1 MKFRTFVIVLVLVI
15 GASVY
20 VFGVRPRLQ
29 SAAELTAV
37 AVGKPRVDV
46 TVARRAN
53 AVDNLL
59 LPGTLQAF
67 VDTAIRARTNGYIA
81 KWLAD
86 IGDRVK
92 AGQTLAIIESP
103 EVDRELNQAR
113 ASLEQAQANLELAR
127 VTAERWKTLG
137 LQNAVAKQDID
148 QKNAD
153 YEARQADVA
162 AAKANVERLEQLK
175 GFETVAAPFDGVIS
189 TRNVDIGTLINAGS
203 GPELFHLS
211 QSDTLRAYLDVP
223 QRYVADIRV
232 GVPVDVEIAE
242 FPQERFPGKVA
253 RFAGAMDAAS
263 RTLQVEVEIPN
274 HDGRLFAGM
283 FCEVRLHLTA
293 ANPPVLI
300 PSNDAIIRSAGTMV
314 AVVTDRNTI
323 HLQAVKLGRDFG
335 AQIEVL
341 DGLPENARIVEN
353 PTDTLSEG
361 QAVEP
366 VPAEIADSAK
376 R

>member
-1 MKFRTFVIVLVLVI
+1 MKFRTFVIVLVLAL
-15 GASVY
+15 GAAVY
-20 VFGVRPRLQ
+20 FFGVRPRQQ

-46 TVARRAN
+46 IVARRAN

-67 VDTAIRARTNGYIA
+67 VDTSIRARTNGYIA

-137 LQNAVAKQDID
+137 LQNAVARQDID

-153 YEARQADVA
+153 YEARRADVDA
-162 AAKANVERLEQLK
+162 TKANVERLEQLK

-189 TRNVDIGTLINAGS
+189 ARNVDIGTLINAGS

-223 QRYVADIRV
+223 QRYVPDIRV

-242 FPQERFPGKVA
+242 FPQGRFPGKVA

-283 FCEVRLHLTA
+283 FCEVRLHLTTA
-293 ANPPVLI
+293 HPPILI
-300 PSNDAIIRSAGTMV
+300 PSNDAIIRSAGTLV

-335 AQIEVL
+335 AQIQVL
-341 DGLPENARIVEN
+341 DGLSENARIVEN

-366 VPAEIADSAK
+366 VAAEIADSAK

>member
-1 MKFRTFVIVLVLVI
+1 MKLRTFVIVLVLVL
-15 GASVY
+15 GAAVY
-20 VFGVRPRLQ
+20 LFGVRPRLRA
-29 SAAELTAV
+29 AAELAAG

-46 TVARRAN
+46 FVARRAN

-67 VDTAIRARTNGYIA
+67 VDTSIRARTNGYVA
-81 KWLAD
+81 RWLTD

-92 AGQTLAIIESP
+92 AGQTLAVIESP

-113 ASLEQAQANLELAR
+113 ASLAQAQANLELAR
-127 VTAERWKTLG
+127 VTADRWKALG
-137 LQNAVAKQDID
+137 LQNAVARQDID

-153 YEARQADVA
+153 FDARRADVD

-189 TRNVDIGTLINAGS
+189 ARNVDIGTLVNAGS
-203 GPELFHLS
+203 GPELFHLA
-211 QSDTLRAYLDVP
+211 QSDTLRAYLNVP
-223 QRYVADIRV
+223 QRYVPDIRV
-232 GVPVDVEIAE
+232 GVPADVEIAE
-242 FPQERFPGKVA
+242 YPQELFSGKVA
-253 RFAGAMDAAS
+253 RFAGALDVAS

-283 FCEVRLHLTA
+283 FCEIRLHLTTA
-293 ANPPVLI
+293 HPPILI
-300 PSNDAIIRSAGTMV
+300 PSNDAIIRSSGTLV
-314 AVVTDRNTI
+314 AVVTSDHTI

-341 DGLPENARIVEN
+341 DGLAENARIVEN
-353 PTDTLSEG
+353 PTDVLSEG
-361 QAVEP
+361 QTVEP
-366 VPAEIADSAK
+366 VTAETGSGSK

>member
-1 MKFRTFVIVLVLVI
+1 MKLRTFVIVLVLVL
-15 GASVY
+15 GAAVY
-20 VFGVRPRLQ
+20 LFGVRPRLRA
-29 SAAELTAV
+29 AAELAAG

-46 TVARRAN
+46 FVARRAN

-67 VDTAIRARTNGYIA
+67 VDTSIRARTNGYVA
-81 KWLAD
+81 RWLAD

-92 AGQTLAIIESP
+92 AGQTLAVIESP

-113 ASLEQAQANLELAR
+113 ASLAQAQANLELAR
-127 VTAERWKTLG
+127 VTAERWKALG
-137 LQNAVAKQDID
+137 LQNAVARQDID

-153 YEARQADVA
+153 FEARRADVD

-189 TRNVDIGTLINAGS
+189 ARNVDIGTLVNAGS
-203 GPELFHLS
+203 GPELFHLA
-211 QSDTLRAYLDVP
+211 QSDTLRAYLNVP
-223 QRYVADIRV
+223 QRYVPDIAV
-232 GVPVDVEIAE
+232 GVLADVEIAE
-242 FPQERFPGKVA
+242 FPQEHFSGKVA
-253 RFAGAMDAAS
+253 RFAGALDAAS

-283 FCEVRLHLTA
+283 FCEIRLHLTKA
-293 ANPPVLI
+293 HPPILI
-300 PSNDAIIRSAGTMV
+300 PSNDAIIRSSGTLV
-314 AVVTDRNTI
+314 AVVTSNNTI

-341 DGLPENARIVEN
+341 DGLAENARIVEN
-353 PTDTLSEG
+353 PTDVLSEG
-361 QAVEP
+361 QTVEP
-366 VPAEIADSAK
+366 VTAETGSGLK

>member
-1 MKFRTFVIVLVLVI
+1 MKFRTFVIVLVVVL
-15 GASVY
+15 GAAVY
-20 VFGVRPRLQ
+20 IFGVRPRRQ
-29 SAAELTAV
+29 SAAELTAGT
-37 AVGKPRVDV
+37 ADKPRVEV
-46 TVARRAN
+46 TLARRAN

-67 VDTAIRARTNGYIA
+67 VDTPIRARTNGYIA
-81 KWLAD
+81 KWLVD

-92 AGQTLAIIESP
+92 AGQTLAVIESP
-103 EVDRELNQAR
+103 EVDRELNQTR

-137 LQNAVAKQDID
+137 LQNAVARQDID

-153 YEARQADVA
+153 YEARRADVD

-175 GFETVAAPFDGVIS
+175 GFETVVAPFDGVIS
-189 TRNVDIGTLINAGS
+189 TRNVDIGILITAGS

-211 QSDTLRAYLDVP
+211 QSDTLRAYLNVP
-223 QRYVADIRV
+223 QRYVPDIRV

-242 FPQERFPGKVA
+242 FPHERFPGKVA
-253 RFAGAMDAAS
+253 RYAGALDAAS

-274 HDGRLFAGM
+274 RDGRLFAGM
-283 FCEVRLHLTA
+283 FCEVRLHLTTV
-293 ANPPVLI
+293 NPPILI
-300 PSNDAIIRSAGTMV
+300 PSNDAIIRSAGTLV
-314 AVVTDRNTI
+314 AVVADNNTI

-335 AQIEVL
+335 TQIEVL
-341 DGLPENARIVEN
+341 DGLLENARIVEN

-361 QAVEP
+361 EAVEP
-366 VPAEIADSAK
+366 IPVAVAEGAK

>member
-242 FPQERFPGKVA
+242 FPQGRFPGKVA

>member
-211 QSDTLRAYLDVP
+211 QSDTLRAYLV
-223 QRYVADIRV
+223 V
-232 GVPVDVEIAE
+232 VPVV
-242 FPQERFPGKVA
+242 
-253 RFAGAMDAAS
+253 
-263 RTLQVEVEIPN
+263 
-274 HDGRLFAGM
+274 
-283 FCEVRLHLTA
+283 
-293 ANPPVLI
+293 
-300 PSNDAIIRSAGTMV
+300 
-314 AVVTDRNTI
+314 
-323 HLQAVKLGRDFG
+323 
-335 AQIEVL
+335 
-341 DGLPENARIVEN
+341 
-353 PTDTLSEG
+353 
-361 QAVEP
+361 
-366 VPAEIADSAK
+366 
-376 R
+376 

>member
-223 QRYVADIRV
+223 QRYVPDIRV

-253 RFAGAMDAAS
+253 RVAGAMDAAS

-300 PSNDAIIRSAGTMV
+300 PSNDAIIRSAGTLV

-366 VPAEIADSAK
+366 VPAEIANSAK

>member
-223 QRYVADIRV
+223 QRYVPDIRV

-300 PSNDAIIRSAGTMV
+300 PSNDAIIRSAGTLV

-366 VPAEIADSAK
+366 VPAEIANSAK

>member
-361 QAVEP
+361 QVVEP